1 MIKSLAMI
9 ACVIGVTLLAGA
21 GANACGGEELLAS
34 PATPQSETSSPA
46 PAPKD
51 LSTAQQTGK

>member
-1 MIKSLAMI
+1 MIKSFAMI
-9 ACVIGVTLLAGA
+9 ACVAGVMLLAGA
-21 GANACGGEELLAS
+21 GANACEEFLAS
-34 PATPQSETSSPA
+34 PTTLQSETSGPQ